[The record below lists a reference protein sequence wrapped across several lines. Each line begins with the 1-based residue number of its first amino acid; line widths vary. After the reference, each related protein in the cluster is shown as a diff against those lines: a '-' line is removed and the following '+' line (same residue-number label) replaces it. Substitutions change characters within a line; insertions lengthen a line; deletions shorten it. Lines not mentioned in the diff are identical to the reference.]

1 MRRFDVMLA
10 LALGCALFGFAAEA
24 PAQAAATKASAA
36 KTLAT
41 ECRNCHSDSE
51 VKVHAN
57 HRDCQSCHRD
67 TAGHLKDPI
76 QAKPTKA
83 IAPET
88 CLSCHASGKGHA
100 KDANRMNFAFSEHN
114 KAGVQCSDC
123 HGIHNPK
130 VGKQANV
137 ADLKMDNNARL
148 CATCHQ
154 DVLARFSMPSHHPLR
169 EGAVSCTSCHQPH
182 DGKQAA
188 LGGKTEQC
196 TKCHQA
202 VRGPHV
208 FEHPPA
214 AEDCTNCHN
223 PHGTPNRRLL
233 EVAQPM
239 MCLQCHSVAGNRH
252 GQTAS
257 TNNTQRITGA
267 VLRDCASC
275 HGAVH
280 GSSIDQHL
288 RH

>member
-1 MRRFDVMLA
+1 MLA
-10 LALGCALFGFAAEA
+10 ALLVWSLSG
-24 PAQAAATKASAA
+24 PAVAQPGTPANKSTTSTGA
-36 KTLAT
+36 
-41 ECRNCHSDSE
+41 DSE
-51 VKVHAN
+51 TCRGCHTASDLKAQVN
-57 HRDCQSCHRD
+57 HSDCQSCHRD
-67 TAGHLKDPI
+67 TAVHLSDPMKG
-76 QAKPTKA
+76 KPTKA
-83 IAPET
+83 IASEI
-88 CLSCHASGKGHA
+88 CLSCHATGKGHA

-123 HGIHNPK
+123 HGIHSSK

-137 ADLKMDNNARL
+137 ADVKMDNSARL

-154 DVLARFSMPSHHPLR
+154 DVLARFTMPSHHPLR

-188 LGGKTEQC
+188 LGGRTEQC

-252 GQTAS
+252 GQAGVV
-257 TNNTQRITGA
+257 NNTQRITGA
-267 VLRDCASC
+267 VLRDCVSC
-275 HGAVH
+275 HGALH
-280 GSSIDQHL
+280 GSSTDQHL